1 MHSLAP
7 RGPSAGT
14 VTVVFR
20 HVVIFQWTAEATDA
34 AKRAAADA
42 LNALAQQVPSV
53 RDYRFGPD
61 AGLADA
67 NWDFVVVAD
76 FDDEAGYTTYRD
88 HPAHRALIAD
98 VLQPIVAQRAGV
110 QYRLDH

>member
-14 VTVVFR
+14 VIAVFR
-20 HVVIFQWTAEATDA
+20 HVVMFQWAAETTDA
-34 AKRAAADA
+34 AKVAAVDA
-42 LNALAQQVPSV
+42 LTALGPQIPTV

-67 NWDFVVVAD
+67 NWDFVLVAD
-76 FDDEAGYTTYRD
+76 FDDEAGYLTYRD

-98 VLQPIVAQRAGV
+98 VLQPMIERRAGV
-110 QYRLDH
+110 QYRLDR